1 MSGAANAM
9 TGARRGLLLRAWM
22 LAAIPI
28 LVGVALPVMAES
40 EASYL
45 TGAVA
50 GDAVRGQEVVLDR
63 ATGNC
68 VICHRVPVAGVAFQG
83 DLGPDLAGI
92 GDRLTAGQIR
102 FRLVDQSR
110 LNPST
115 LMPPYYRTDGLTRVA
130 ERFRGRPALSAQQI
144 EDVVAWLV
152 TLKAGVGDPK

>member
-1 MSGAANAM
+1 
-9 TGARRGLLLRAWM
+9 M